1 MSNEEK
7 KIFEK
12 YVQKD
17 VKIIEFTKEEL
28 VLQLLSGK
36 IDIDF
41 LLDYIVLINYVYNK
55 LIDEVRRL
63 GGDL

>member
-12 YVQKD
+12 YVQMD

-41 LLDYIVLINYVYNK
+41 LLDYIVLINHVYNK

>member
-1 MSNEEK
+1 M
-7 KIFEK
+7 
-12 YVQKD
+12 D

-28 VLQLLSGK
+28 ALQLLSGK
-36 IDIDF
+36 IDIGF
-41 LLDYIVLINYVYNK
+41 LLDYIVLINHVYNK